1 MIKYSC
7 LACEEAR
14 GCRKCLTAMAFAGNF
29 RGACWIHIG
38 SKDAAECI
46 FLQRIAD
53 KNTACITPDLRVAW
67 FGFVK

>member
-1 MIKYSC
+1 MIKCSC

-14 GCRKCLTAMAFAGNF
+14 GCRKCITAMAFAGNF

-38 SKDAAECI
+38 SKMQLSASSYGDNAE
-46 FLQRIAD
+46 
-53 KNTACITPDLRVAW
+53 KVTACIIPNLRVAW